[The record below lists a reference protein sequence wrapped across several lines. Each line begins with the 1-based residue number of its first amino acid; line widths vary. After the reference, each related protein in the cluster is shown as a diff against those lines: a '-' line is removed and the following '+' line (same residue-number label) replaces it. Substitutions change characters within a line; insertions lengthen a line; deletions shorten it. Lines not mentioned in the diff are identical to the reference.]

1 MIFVH
6 KYIITIIYIFIIK
19 SYYIIS
25 LSSTSIQS
33 QMKSDNPLDLSI
45 SLSGGKETNKD
56 ALSIGE

>member
-1 MIFVH
+1 MIILTSIHNLH
-6 KYIITIIYIFIIK
+6 KILPYIN
-19 SYYIIS
+19 
-25 LSSTSIQS
+25 LNSIQS